1 MYHRN
6 SAAVRPSAA
15 AAAVPPLCLPSPSGV
30 RGASAGCVSTAL
42 LFRDRQRRRGR
53 RSGRRRDEGE
63 RRTDVGGQEEQER
76 GEYGVDR
83 RRRARMPYWTGLGA
97 RSLAHIHIR
106 RAREGGREEAR
117 SLARSSLARSLSR
130 GAQSPSGLKH
140 GSTACR
146 GPQVSRRIDPPRF
159 LKVRAPVHCAD
170 PFARR

>member
-6 SAAVRPSAA
+6 SAAVRPRQRPLSLRSVSPRHRASVA
-15 AAAVPPLCLPSPSGV
+15 PPPVACPPLSFSATGSG
-30 RGASAGCVSTAL
+30 AAGGVAGEG
-42 LFRDRQRRRGR
+42 GR
-53 RSGRRRDEGE
+53 E
-63 RRTDVGGQEEQER
+63 T
-76 GEYGVDR
+76 DR
-83 RRRARMPYWTGLGA
+83 RRRTRGTRKRRIRSRSPPSRAHALLDRTG
-97 RSLAHIHIR
+97 RSLTRPYTHTTSER
-106 RAREGGREEAR
+106 GREGGGA
-117 SLARSSLARSLSR
+117 LARSSLARSLSR